1 MDSVLT
7 LLDFSKAYDTVW
19 REKLLLHMLNTGIPP
34 TFIRWIRSF
43 LIDRRGRVQ
52 LFNVFSSSG
61 RFTQG
66 LPQGSVLAPLLF
78 LFYINDLASTLNDN
92 AVIALFADDV
102 SILTTARKREDA
114 EATAQSVVSSV
125 VTWSQEWK
133 LNLNAEKSEV
143 CPFSTWSNDSS
154 WNPTIFIGNKRVRV
168 NTTPRLLGVILDR
181 SLTFNAHL
189 KKLTTS
195 LASSI
200 RITKATAHTSWD
212 WSRSTLKMAFHA
224 LVCSKIDCAAP
235 VWQSWLSDTNL
246 SSLDRLQNHSLRLIT
261 SQLVSIPLEDLQLEA
276 DVQSYPTCSK
286 RLILKA
292 NEKALR
298 STDDH
303 PKRIALDVNI
313 PQRLQSRSSFRRKA
327 EELST
332 LLPPDLQHRQNI
344 IHFPSSPWQQSSSH
358 VGRISTSVPGI
369 TGRADDNS
377 IKRQYSLSTIAS

>member
-34 TFIRWIRSF
+34 TFIHWIRSF

-52 LFNVFSSSG
+52 LFNVFSSSR

-78 LFYINDLASTLNDN
+78 LFYINDLATTLNND

-125 VTWSQEWK
+125 ATWSQEWK

-143 CPFSTWSNDSS
+143 CPFSTWSSNSS
-154 WNPTIFIGNKRVRV
+154 WNPTIFIGNQRVRI
-168 NTTPRLLGVILDR
+168 NTTHHLISIVLER

-189 KKLTTS
+189 KKLTAS

-200 RITKATAHTSWD
+200 RIIRDTAHTSLGWH
-212 WSRSTLKMAFHA
+212 RSALKMAFHA
-224 LVCSKIDCAAP
+224 LIRSKLDYAAP
-235 VWQSWLSDTNL
+235 AWQPWLSDTNL
-246 SSLDRLQNHSLRLIT
+246 SSLDCLQNHSLQLIT
-261 SQLVSIPLEDLQLEA
+261 GQLISTPLE
-276 DVQSYPTCSK
+276 
-286 RLILKA
+286 
-292 NEKALR
+292 
-298 STDDH
+298 
-303 PKRIALDVNI
+303 
-313 PQRLQSRSSFRRKA
+313 
-327 EELST
+327 
-332 LLPPDLQHRQNI
+332 
-344 IHFPSSPWQQSSSH
+344 
-358 VGRISTSVPGI
+358 
-369 TGRADDNS
+369 
-377 IKRQYSLSTIAS
+377 AS

>member
-1 MDSVLT
+1 MFTRFQAGFRKGRSCEDQITRIVQAIEDGFQQRLMQRSVLT

-34 TFIRWIRSF
+34 TFICWIRSF
-43 LIDRRGRVQ
+43 FIDCRGRVQ
-52 LFNVFSSSG
+52 LFNVFSSSR

-66 LPQGSVLAPLLF
+66 LLQGSILAPLLF
-78 LFYINDLASTLNDN
+78 LFCINDLASTLNDD
-92 AVIALFADDV
+92 AVIAVFVDDV
-102 SILTTARKREDA
+102 SIFTTACKRKDA

-133 LNLNAEKSEV
+133 LNLNSEKSEV

-154 WNPTIFIGNKRVRV
+154 WNPTIFIGNQRVRV

-189 KKLTTS
+189 KKLTAS

-200 RITKATAHTSWD
+200 RIIRATAHTSWG
-212 WSRSTLKMAFHA
+212 WHHSALKMAFHA
-224 LVCSKIDCAAP
+224 LVRSKFHYAAP
-235 VWQSWLSDTNL
+235 AWQPRLSHTNF

-261 SQLVSIPLEDLQLEA
+261 GQLVSTPLETLRLKA
-276 DVQSYPTCSK
+276 DVQSYPTCSW

-298 STDDH
+298 STDEH

-313 PQRLQSRSSFRRKA
+313 PQCFQSRSSFRRKA
-327 EELST
+327 KELST
-332 LLPPDLQHRQNI
+332 VLPPDL
-344 IHFPSSPWQQSSSH
+344 
-358 VGRISTSVPGI
+358 
-369 TGRADDNS
+369 
-377 IKRQYSLSTIAS
+377 